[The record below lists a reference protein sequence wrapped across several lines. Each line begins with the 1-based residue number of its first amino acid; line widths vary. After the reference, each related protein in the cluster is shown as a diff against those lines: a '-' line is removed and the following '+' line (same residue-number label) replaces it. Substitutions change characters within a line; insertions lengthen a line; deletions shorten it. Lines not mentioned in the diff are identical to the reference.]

1 MDTTQPQRIMQRRRN
16 QSPPYR
22 DGGQGRHRETLAA
35 GLKGGGEV
43 IIPSG
48 RLPCATDIDDAGE
61 QRKRS
66 SSLLAVGTEAKAT
79 GNDPVAQETFGGIVG
94 ER

>member
-43 IIPSG
+43 IPSG
-48 RLPCATDIDDAGE
+48 RLSCATSVDDAGE

-66 SSLLAVGTEAKAT
+66 SSLLAVGTEAQAM